1 MRNPST
7 CYCACNKAWKI
18 DEYLEIKNCFCK
30 KRLFGKLVLACEDE
44 ILNTTETSRDDK
56 KHAKK

>member
-30 KRLFGKLVLACEDE
+30 KRLFGKLVL
-44 ILNTTETSRDDK
+44 NTTETSRDDK